1 MMTTGVW
8 PGWDVHLPGPPGP
21 PPSGGTL
28 PESWAAHFESAPD
41 RRLLWEERRGWVTA
55 GDLDRASRQVAARLA
70 GAGLRP
76 GDRILMS
83 AATSMELVEAH
94 VAALRLGLV
103 VVPANTAYR
112 EREIGHLVGDA
123 APRAAV
129 VDDADR
135 ADWIR
140 SAGPDVVIV
149 GPDVDLDPAGHAPV
163 LDAARPEDPALIGY
177 TSGTTGTPKGA
188 VLSHGNLLASSESV
202 RLAWRWTGDDRLVLA
217 LPLFHIHGLGVGLHG
232 TLLAGASAVLLP
244 RFEPDAVLDAVAA
257 HDATLF
263 FGVPTM
269 YARLAGSPRLGA
281 LGRLRLCVSGSAP
294 LPPTIFDRL
303 AEGSGQRVLER
314 YGMTETGMNVSN
326 PYDGERR
333 PGTVGFPL
341 PGVELRLSDARGTGG
356 VPPTSAAGAAT
367 VGEIELR
374 GPNVFGGYWRRP
386 DATAAAFTDDGWFK
400 TGDIGEH
407 DPDGYLRLVGRA
419 RDLIITGGLNVYPRE
434 VEDVLLEH
442 PGVAEVAV
450 AGTPDAEWGEVVT
463 AWIVPAP
470 AARPSPDEAELVGFA
485 AERLARFKCPRRVVL
500 VEELPRNALGK
511 ILRHELEG

>member
-1 MMTTGVW
+1 MTTEAT

-21 PPSGGTL
+21 PPGATL
-28 PESWAAHFESAPD
+28 PEAWAAHFETAAD
-41 RRLLWEERRGWVTA
+41 RPLLWEERRGWVMA
-55 GDLDRASRQVAARLA
+55 GDLDRASRRVAARLA

-76 GDRILMS
+76 GDRLLMS
-83 AATSMELVEAH
+83 ARTSVELVEAH

-103 VVPANTAYR
+103 VVPANTAYL
-112 EREIGHLVGDA
+112 EREIAHLVGDA

-129 VDDADR
+129 VDDPDR
-135 ADWIR
+135 AGWIR
-140 SAGPDVVIV
+140 RANPDVLVV
-149 GPDVDLDPAGHAPV
+149 GPDVDVADSGGSRRRYRGDTPRPPGGPAPV
-163 LDAARPEDPALIGY
+163 LDAVRPEDPALLGY

-202 RLAWRWTGDDRLVLA
+202 RLAWRWTADDRLVLA

-244 RFEPDAVLDAVAA
+244 RFDPDAVLDAVAA

-269 YARLAGSPRLGA
+269 YARLADSPRLA
-281 LGRLRLCVSGSAP
+281 ELGRLRLCVSGSAP
-294 LPPTIFDRL
+294 LPPAVFDRL
-303 AEGSGQRVLER
+303 ADGSGQRILER

-341 PGVELRLSDARGTGG
+341 PGVELRLANDA
-356 VPPTSAAGAAT
+356 
-367 VGEIELR
+367 EIHLR
-374 GPNVFGGYWRRP
+374 GPNVFGGYWGRP
-386 DATAAAFTDDGWFK
+386 DATAAAFTGDGWFK

-434 VEDVLLEH
+434 VEDVLLQH

-463 AWIVPAP
+463 AWVVPAR
-470 AARPSPDEAELVGFA
+470 AATPPREAELAGFA
-485 AERLARFKCPRRVVL
+485 AERLARFKCPRRVVF
-500 VEELPRNALGK
+500 VDALPRNALGK
-511 ILRHELEG
+511 VLRHELQA